1 MSKEGPT
8 GERAGKPTG
17 PLPEI
22 RGGLLGEI
30 RGLSGRDVLRRLME
44 VDRPDAFLRSLP
56 PEDFYWMVKKV
67 GDQDAVLLLEMAS
80 EEQWQYLLDL
90 ELWHGDHL
98 DVGEAGTWLGRLE
111 QADAPRLVQW
121 LFREGELFAYYH
133 LFRSVELI
141 VIENDEERWSLPD
154 GFFSVDGV
162 HYVRAVHPEQRET
175 LERLFRAMSDEDYT
189 RFQGLLLGLGG
200 VLPAD
205 LEEELYRL
213 RNVRLSEHGFLPYE
227 EALSVYAPLEP
238 SRLEGG
244 GAAALPDPAASPET
258 AAPVAPLE
266 HAESGNL
273 FMQAV
278 SAAPDPLLQDRVR
291 LEFAGLCNQ
300 ILSADRSMSPDLETL
315 TAVCRKA
322 SSFVNLG
329 LERLCGKDSAAVENT
344 LKGQSLVGLF
354 RVGFGLA
361 LKVKW
366 EAERWHKQSWFL
378 SQGLAPDFW
387 GDYWGGILAGVLE
400 LRPRFYVGGREG
412 DDFRE
417 FEWLSDLAECLK
429 VIRRLMV
436 LDSLLARLTETSPFG
451 PHLVPPAGGSFRPLL
466 FNLWARKLLEV
477 KLSFSPLTPAQA
489 RRFLETLRKGSPES
503 APPYTMP
510 GFGEAFV
517 EEFMEVAAEPDPEA
531 AAVLRE
537 ALILVWQEFQEEYG
551 WVSPEDL
558 DERYAKFI
566 SIRALRS
573 TVH

>member
-1 MSKEGPT
+1 MIKEGRT
-8 GERAGKPTG
+8 TQGAGKPAG
-17 PLPEI
+17 PLPGI
-22 RGGLLGEI
+22 RGDLLGEI
-30 RGLSGRDVLRRLME
+30 RGLSGRDVLRRLVQ
-44 VDRPDAFLRSLP
+44 VDRPDAFVRSLP

-80 EEQWQYLLDL
+80 EEQWQYVLDL
-90 ELWHGDHL
+90 ELWHGDRL
-98 DVGEAGTWLGRLE
+98 DVGEAGAWLGRLE
-111 QADAPRLVQW
+111 QADARRLVQW

-141 VIENDEERWSLPD
+141 VIENDEERWDLPD

-162 HYVRAVHPEQRET
+162 HYVRAVDPEQREI
-175 LERLFRAMSDEDYT
+175 LERLFQTMSEEDYT

-227 EALSVYAPLEP
+227 EALSVYAPLDP
-238 SRLEGG
+238 SRLVDEP
-244 GAAALPDPAASPET
+244 AAALPDPAASPET
-258 AAPVAPLE
+258 TAPVVPLG
-266 HAESGNL
+266 HAEPGNL
-273 FMQAV
+273 FVEAV
-278 SAAPDPLLQDRVR
+278 SASPDPLLQDRVR

-329 LERLCGKDSAAVENT
+329 LESICGKDPAAVAST
-344 LKGQSLVGLF
+344 LKRQSLVGLF

-366 EAERWHKQSWFL
+366 EAERWHRQSWFL

-412 DDFRE
+412 SDFRE
-417 FEWLSDLAECLK
+417 FEWLSDLAECLQ

-451 PHLVPPAGGSFRPLL
+451 AHFVPAVGGSFRPLL
-466 FNLWARKLLEV
+466 FNLWARKLLGG
-477 KLSFSPLTPAQA
+477 KPSFSPLTPGQA
-489 RRFLETLRKGSPES
+489 RRFLETLRKGSPEG

-517 EEFMEVAAEPDPEA
+517 EEFMDVGAEPDPEA

-537 ALILVWQEFQEEYG
+537 ALILIWQEFQEEYG

-558 DERYAKFI
+558 NERYAKFV
-566 SIRALRS
+566 SIRAPRS

>member
-1 MSKEGPT
+1 LSKEGQT
-8 GERAGKPTG
+8 TQEAGKPAG
-17 PLPEI
+17 PLP
-22 RGGLLGEI
+22 EI
-30 RGLSGRDVLRRLME
+30 RGLSGRDALRRLMQ
-44 VDRPDAFLRSLP
+44 VDRPEAFVRSLP

-67 GDQDAVLLLEMAS
+67 GDQDAAVLLEMAS

-90 ELWHGDHL
+90 ELWRGDRL

-111 QADAPRLVQW
+111 QADARRLAQW

-141 VIENDEERWSLPD
+141 VIENEEERWSLPE

-162 HYVRAVHPEQRET
+162 HYVRAVDPEQRET
-175 LERLFRAMSDEDYT
+175 LERLLQTMSDEDYT
-189 RFQGLLLGLGG
+189 RFQALVLGLEG

-227 EALSVYAPLEP
+227 EALSVYAPLDP
-238 SRLEGG
+238 SRLEGER
-244 GAAALPDPAASPET
+244 AAALPEPAAPAET
-258 AAPVAPLE
+258 ASPVVPLE

-273 FMQAV
+273 FMDAV
-278 SAAPDPLLQDRVR
+278 STSPDPLLQDRVR

-329 LERLCGKDSAAVENT
+329 LERLCGQNTAAVQDT
-344 LKGQSLVGLF
+344 LKRRSLVGLF

-412 DDFRE
+412 AEFRD

-436 LDSLLARLTETSPFG
+436 LDGLLARLTEISPFG
-451 PHLVPPAGGSFRPLL
+451 SHLLPAAGGSFRPLL
-466 FNLWARKLLEV
+466 FNLWARKVLGD
-477 KLSFSPLTPAQA
+477 KPSFSPLTPARA
-489 RRFLETLRKGSPES
+489 RRFLETLHRAGPEG

-517 EEFMEVAAEPDPEA
+517 EAFMEVAAEPDPEA

-537 ALILVWQEFQEEYG
+537 ALVLIWQEFQEEYG
-551 WVSPEDL
+551 WVLPEDL

-566 SIRALRS
+566 SIRARRS
-573 TVH
+573 DTH

>member
-1 MSKEGPT
+1 MEGEKAPAGPI
-8 GERAGKPTG
+8 GEDRGD
-17 PLPEI
+17 LLQEI
-22 RGGLLGEI
+22 RS
-30 RGLSGRDVLRRLME
+30 LSGRDILRRLTQ
-44 VDRPDAFLRSLP
+44 VDRPDAFVRSLP

-67 GDQDAVLLLEMAS
+67 GDQDAMLLLESAS
-80 EEQWQYLLDL
+80 EAQWQYILDL
-90 ELWHGDHL
+90 ELWHGDRL
-98 DVGEAGTWLGRLE
+98 DVGEAGAWLGRLA
-111 QADAPRLVQW
+111 QADNRRLVQW
-121 LFREGELFAYYH
+121 LFHEGEPFAYYH

-141 VIENDEERWSLPD
+141 VIENDEERWSLPE

-162 HYVRAVHPEQRET
+162 HYIRAVDPEQRET
-175 LERLFRAMSDEDYT
+175 LERLLRTMSEEDYT
-189 RFQGLLLGLGG
+189 RFQALLLGLGG

-213 RNVRLSEHGFLPYE
+213 RNVRLAEHGFLPYE
-227 EALSVYAPLEP
+227 EALCVYAPLDP
-238 SRLEGG
+238 SRLESEP
-244 GAAALPDPAASPET
+244 AALPEPAASPGG
-258 AAPVAPLE
+258 AVPVVPLE

-273 FMQAV
+273 FMAAV
-278 SAAPDPLLQDRVR
+278 SASSDSLLQDRVR

-315 TAVCRKA
+315 VSVCRKA

-329 LERLCGKDSAAVENT
+329 LERLCGKDPAAVENI
-344 LKGQSLVGLF
+344 LKRQNLVGLF

-366 EAERWHKQSWFL
+366 EAERWYKGSWFL
-378 SQGLAPDFW
+378 SQGLASDFW

-400 LRPRFYVGGREG
+400 HRPRFFVGGREG
-412 DDFRE
+412 ADFRE

-436 LDSLLARLTETSPFG
+436 LDSLLAKLTETSPFG
-451 PHLVPPAGGSFRPLL
+451 PRLLPTEGGSFRPLL
-466 FNLWARKLLEV
+466 FNLWARKILGGSP
-477 KLSFSPLTPAQA
+477 SFSPLTPAQA
-489 RRFLETLRKGSPES
+489 RRFLEALRRRSPES

-517 EEFMEVAAEPDPEA
+517 EDFTAVAAEPDPEA
-531 AAVLRE
+531 AAVLKE
-537 ALILVWQEFQEEYG
+537 ALVLIWQEFQEEYG

-566 SIRALRS
+566 SIRAPRS
-573 TVH
+573 MVH